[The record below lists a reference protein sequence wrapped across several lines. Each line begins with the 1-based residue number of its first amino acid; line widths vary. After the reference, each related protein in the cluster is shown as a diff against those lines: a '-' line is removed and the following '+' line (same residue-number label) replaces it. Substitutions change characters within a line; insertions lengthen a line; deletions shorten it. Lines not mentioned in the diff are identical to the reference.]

1 MGPPLGS
8 YGRDELL
15 RKRFTLLWAMVVLMI
30 AMALPAA
37 TAAAGGYT
45 HKTVYNYCYGNQVN
59 LKMKAIAAGWTP
71 ANSLT
76 IDSWAQRKLAG
87 GWQTVY
93 TWNQV
98 YYNFNANGLKHTL
111 TAFRSYNG
119 NSSFYFRIL
128 FRLRAWQGNSVLAS
142 STFKSVK
149 C

>member
-1 MGPPLGS
+1 M
-8 YGRDELL
+8 
-15 RKRFTLLWAMVVLMI
+15 RKRFTLLWALMVLVI
-30 AMALPAA
+30 AMALPAT

-59 LKMKAIAAGWTP
+59 LKMKAISAGWTP

-76 IDSWAQRKLAG
+76 IDSWAQRKLGG

-93 TWNQV
+93 TWNQA
-98 YYNFNANGLKHTL
+98 YYNFFANGAKHTL
-111 TAFRSYNG
+111 TAYRSYNG
-119 NSSFYFRIL
+119 NSAYYFRIL
-128 FRLRAWQGNSVLAS
+128 FRLRAWQGNHLLAS

>member
-1 MGPPLGS
+1 M
-8 YGRDELL
+8 
-15 RKRFTLLWAMVVLMI
+15 RKRFALLWAMVVLVI

-45 HKTVYNYCYGNQVN
+45 YKTVYNYCNQVN
-59 LKMKAIAAGWTP
+59 LKMKNMAAGYTP

-76 IDSWAQRKLAG
+76 IESWAQRKLAG

-93 TWNQV
+93 IWNDV

-111 TAFRSYNG
+111 TAYRQYNG
-119 NSSFYFRIL
+119 NSSFLFRIL
-128 FRLRAWQGNSVLAS
+128 FRLRAWQGNNLLAS